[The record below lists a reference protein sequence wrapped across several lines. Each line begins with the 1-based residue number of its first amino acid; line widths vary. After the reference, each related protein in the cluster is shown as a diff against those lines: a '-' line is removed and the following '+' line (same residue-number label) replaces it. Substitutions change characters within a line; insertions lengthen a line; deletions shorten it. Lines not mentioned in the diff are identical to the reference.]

1 VLVVVAVLVVGAV
14 AAVTWISVSNG
25 DGGSA
30 SRTPQAHRVNVA
42 AVGEPAPNFELTTLD
57 GRTVQLADY
66 RGKPVLVNFWAS
78 WCTPCRDEFPFL
90 QRLVR
95 RHKDL
100 VVLGVTE
107 DTILAD
113 AKRFVQHRR
122 ATWPMLSDA
131 DGQVA
136 REYGV
141 KPIPQTMFVDR
152 DGTMTV
158 RVNASLDL
166 MPKSELDAELT
177 KISAPAAPTT
187 TTATPPR

>member
-1 VLVVVAVLVVGAV
+1 MLVVIAVVVVALVAG
-14 AAVTWISVSNG
+14 VTWLSLS
-25 DGGSA
+25 GGSDDAA
-30 SRTPQAHRVNVA
+30 SGTPQADKVNVA
-42 AVGEPAPNFELTTLD
+42 DVGAPAPNFELQTLD

-66 RGKPVLVNFWAS
+66 RGRPVLVNFWAS

-90 QRLVR
+90 QNLVNQ
-95 RHKDL
+95 HHDL
-100 VVLGVTE
+100 VVLGVAE
-107 DTILAD
+107 DTIPSD
-113 AKRFVQHRR
+113 AKTFATRR
-122 ATWPMLSDA
+122 HATWPMLSDA

-166 MPKSELDAELT
+166 LPKAQLDAELA
-177 KISAPAAPTT
+177 KILAPATAGTT
-187 TTATPPR
+187 TPPR